1 MKVETENEAE
11 QFPFWE
17 YINLIF
23 FVVWPNANGP
33 PQDMI
38 NKRKKE
44 KSDKGFFHSG
54 QTSSRSCLL
63 RRTKDEIV

>member
-1 MKVETENEAE
+1 MKVEIGTEAV
-11 QFPFWE
+11 QFHFWE

-23 FVVWPNANGP
+23 FAVWPNASGP

-44 KSDKGFFHSG
+44 KSDRVFLNQVKPLQGVVCCEELKM
-54 QTSSRSCLL
+54 R
-63 RRTKDEIV
+63 